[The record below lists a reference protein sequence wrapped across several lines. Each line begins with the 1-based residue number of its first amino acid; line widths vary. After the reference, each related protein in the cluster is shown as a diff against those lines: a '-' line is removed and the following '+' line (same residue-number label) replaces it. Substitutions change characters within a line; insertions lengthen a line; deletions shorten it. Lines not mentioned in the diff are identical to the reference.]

1 MFGSP
6 WLSSCVDLKLFTYGL
21 GWCTPNFSVDLAG
34 LLAEKSWYQHLWV
47 SVHREDSSSLQ
58 PGGFRAGCS
67 ILGAER
73 KRDRGRKGRKDGPRI
88 QYIHFHVLPLF
99 LVCTAILNN
108 ALVSLK
114 PGSQR
119 PSVLSCTENKILD
132 FCLGSRKG
140 QMPKVSCNPSF
151 GSSSLFSL
159 PEIPGH

>member
-6 WLSSCVDLKLFTYGL
+6 WLSSCVDLKLLTYGL
-21 GWCTPNFSVDLAG
+21 GWCSPNFSVDLAG
-34 LLAEKSWYQHLWV
+34 LLAEKSWYQPLWV
-47 SVHREDSSSLQ
+47 SFHREDASGLA

-67 ILGAER
+67 ILEAEQK

-88 QYIHFHVLPLF
+88 QYILFHVLPLF
-99 LVCTAILNN
+99 LVYTAILNN

-119 PSVLSCTENKILD
+119 PSVLSCTESKIPD

-140 QMPKVSCNPSF
+140 QMPKVSSNPS
-151 GSSSLFSL
+151 LFLL